1 MRTVPRR
8 SSLALL
14 VAAAALAAPAAA
26 SAAAEGGI
34 IVKYAAGADA
44 GDRADARA
52 DAGVVVAG
60 ALPLD
65 RTQLVR
71 PEAGTTVAEAVA
83 GLERSP
89 DVAYAEPDA
98 LRSGFAAPTDARF
111 AEQWSLQNTGQKIFD
126 GSPPS
131 GWSVGVPGDDIDVVP
146 AWEQGVTQS
155 AVTVG
160 VVDSGVDLEHP
171 DLKAS
176 LVSGGH
182 DFVDGDDVPADENGH
197 GTHVAGIIGAS
208 GNNGVGVTGV
218 AWRAGILPVRVLD
231 QTGSGRVSAVVHGYD
246 WAVSHGARIVNV
258 SLGGGTPSQTEYD
271 AIRNAA
277 DTLFVVA
284 AGNDGADVDTTDS
297 YPCAYDLPNIVC
309 VAATGGDDRLAS
321 FSDYGARSVDLAAP
335 GVDILSTYPTTP
347 SSAASGSYAWMSG
360 TSMAAPEVT
369 GAAALVLDRDPDL
382 TPWQVHEKLLG
393 SVDKVAALDGK
404 VASGGRLDVAAA
416 LAAPAPT
423 DATPASSA
431 TAPSPRQAAA
441 TTPAAPAT
449 PAPATPQPVTAMP
462 AAPTAPAAPAAPAP
476 PAPAADRTA
485 PDVGLSL
492 AGRGALGALLKA
504 RLRVPTSVSERAS
517 IRIEL
522 RLDAR
527 TAKRLHLKATAT
539 GVRIATGTASATAA
553 GTARIRLRPTRAAKR
568 ALARVRRLRVTLT
581 ATAADATGNRG
592 TRSRALT
599 ITR

>member
-1 MRTVPRR
+1 VR
-8 SSLALL
+8 LH
-14 VAAAALAAPAAA
+14 VAAADDKQPLQWALENDAKTLLDQNP
-26 SAAAEGGI
+26 I
-34 IVKYAAGADA
+34 ADA
-44 GDRADARA
+44 
-52 DAGVVVAG
+52 
-60 ALPLD
+60 
-65 RTQLVR
+65 
-71 PEAGTTVAEAVA
+71 
-83 GLERSP
+83 
-89 DVAYAEPDA
+89 
-98 LRSGFAAPTDARF
+98 
-111 AEQWSLQNTGQKIFD
+111 
-126 GSPPS
+126 
-131 GWSVGVPGDDIDVVP
+131 DIDGVE
-146 AWEQGVTQS
+146 AWDVMEGQG
-155 AVTVG
+155 VTVG
-160 VVDSGVDLEHP
+160 VADQSVDANHP
-171 DLKAS
+171 DLAGNVES
-176 LVSGGH
+176 EANFVQDGCSAGDPSG
-182 DFVDGDDVPADENGH
+182 FADH
-197 GTHVAGIIGAS
+197 GTQVAGIVAARRD
-208 GNNGVGVTGV
+208 NGGIAGV
-218 AWRAGILPVRVLD
+218 APLAHVKPLRVADNCGTASLDAVIAAFTAAGQQQIP
-231 QTGSGRVSAVVHGYD
+231 
-246 WAVSHGARIVNV
+246 IVTA
-258 SLGGGTPSQTEYD
+258 SFGTEPM
-271 AIRNAA
+271 ARNADLNQAFA
-277 DTLFVVA
+277 DIFTRYPNTLFVVA